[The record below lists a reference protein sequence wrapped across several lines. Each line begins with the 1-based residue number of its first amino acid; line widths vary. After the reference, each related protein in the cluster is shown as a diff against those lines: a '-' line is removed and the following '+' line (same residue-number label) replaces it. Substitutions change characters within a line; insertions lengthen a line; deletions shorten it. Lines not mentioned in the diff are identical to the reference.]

1 MTYHIVF
8 CHGAERPL
16 DAKEGTLA
24 KVLIKEVNRVD
35 IGSVPVLQ
43 IGDLTKYFGGL
54 GAVVDLDL
62 NVYQGEIMGLI
73 GPNGAGKS
81 TVLNMIAGTL
91 SPSKGKLIF
100 KGEDITNLP
109 PHRMAKKGIARVF
122 QSNTLFENVSV
133 ITNVRVGLHL
143 HTKIGFLGGFFGSS
157 YTHGREKL
165 LYEEAME
172 ILRFIGLSDQR
183 DQLAINLPHGS
194 QRALCLAV
202 AMAVKPNLLLLD
214 EPLTG
219 MDAEEVNIMISLIKA
234 LRDERGI
241 TSIIVEHNMR
251 AVMGLC
257 NRIAILN
264 YGSKIAEGAPTE
276 ISENPAVIEAYL
288 GAEQDVA

>member
-1 MTYHIVF
+1 
-8 CHGAERPL
+8 L
-16 DAKEGTLA
+16 DPKEGTLA

-219 MDAEEVNIMISLIKA
+219 MDAEEVNVMISLIKA